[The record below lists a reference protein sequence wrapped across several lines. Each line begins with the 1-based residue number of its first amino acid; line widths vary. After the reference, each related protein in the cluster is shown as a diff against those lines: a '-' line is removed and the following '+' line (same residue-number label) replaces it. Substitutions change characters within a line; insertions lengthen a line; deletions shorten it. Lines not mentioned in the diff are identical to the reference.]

1 MKKYLALI
9 VLTLSLIIISKV
21 PTALAYNAA
30 LDECPRF
37 GLNKAC
43 ITVNDTSG
51 RCVEDDQTGNL
62 YCSAQAVTNG
72 GVNPNYID
80 RNTTSSGGINISVI
94 KPYGDS
100 IKNIINE
107 VFVPVLMAIAFI
119 VFLWG
124 VFKYFIWNKES
135 ESEKMEGRK
144 FAMWGII
151 GFVIILSVWGLV
163 NILMGALN
171 LQGGKPPPIPKI

>member
-1 MKKYLALI
+1 M
-9 VLTLSLIIISKV
+9 
-21 PTALAYNAA
+21 
-30 LDECPRF
+30 
-37 GLNKAC
+37 
-43 ITVNDTSG
+43 
-51 RCVEDDQTGNL
+51 
-62 YCSAQAVTNG
+62 TNG

>member
-1 MKKYLALI
+1 MKKFSRYGALLILLASFSAPI
-9 VLTLSLIIISKV
+9 
-21 PTALAYNAA
+21 LASAQNSDGCSSTGPSCTNSGGYRGSCAESPDTGYFYCKPDI
-30 LDECPRF
+30 LRPQ
-37 GLNKAC
+37 
-43 ITVNDTSG
+43 TSG
-51 RCVEDDQTGNL
+51 
-62 YCSAQAVTNG
+62 SSG
-72 GVNPNYID
+72 G
-80 RNTTSSGGINISVI
+80 SGGININVI
-94 KPYGDS
+94 KPYSDS
-100 IKNIINE
+100 IIGIINSI
-107 VFVPVLMAIAFI
+107 FVPVLMAIAFI

-171 LQGGKPPPIPKI
+171 LQGGKPPPFPKI